1 MSRMFGVVRQMA
13 YIVRD
18 IDRAMNYWLD
28 VMGIGPFYYLQNH
41 SSVGAQYRNRLTDMC
56 ISLAF
61 AQSGPIQIELIQ
73 QHNDA
78 PSLFKDFIDS
88 GQEGLQHIAFWTHSF
103 DADLARYCDAGYEI
117 VQTAGLSGP
126 NNRNAFIIR
135 NKEDPLAI
143 EISEVSGSKG
153 KFFRQIA
160 DAASGWD
167 GSQPIRLV
175 KSQNG

>member
-1 MSRMFGVVRQMA
+1 MSQMFGTIRQTA

-18 IDRAMNYWLD
+18 IDRAMNYWLN
-28 VMGIGPFYYLQNH
+28 VMGVGPFYYLQNH
-41 SSVGAQYRNRLTDMC
+41 SSAGAQYRGRPTDMC

-78 PSLFKDFIDS
+78 PSLFRDFLAS
-88 GQEGLQHIAFWTHSF
+88 GREGLQHLAFWTENF
-103 DADLARYCDAGYEI
+103 DADLARYRDAGFEI
-117 VQTAGLSGP
+117 VQTAGLGGP

-135 NKEDPLAI
+135 NEDDPLAI
-143 EISEVSGSKG
+143 EISEISGSKG
-153 KFFRQIA
+153 KFFQEIA

-167 GSQPIRLV
+167 GSEPIRLI
-175 KSQNG
+175 SPQSG